1 MEILFS
7 REIRLWE
14 NWGKKL
20 ATIILNLFPHPR
32 KWTRPMNFSYSVRGI
47 KFYPPLSFRDDTV
60 ERIMN
65 EATSSQNRIWSANR
79 ITNIPS
85 SHPPPHLVVNQYQ
98 CAGCASEKNLRF
110 GHFPRVSPTRREA
123 DIRAT
128 FEKPLDSFYY
138 LPLVRALSSFASV
151 SLPDRW
157 WYVWRNV
164 IKFFPLKR
172 LSSISRFFFRNCIS
186 FSLKYRFE

>member
-20 ATIILNLFPHPR
+20 ATIILNLFPYPR
-32 KWTRPMNFSYSVRGI
+32 KWTRPMNFSHSVRGI

-65 EATSSQNRIWSANR
+65 EAPSSQNRIWSANR

-110 GHFPRVSPTRREA
+110 GHFPREERQ
-123 DIRAT
+123 I
-128 FEKPLDSFYY
+128 FEPRSRNHSTPFIIC
-138 LPLVRALSSFASV
+138 P
-151 SLPDRW
+151 
-157 WYVWRNV
+157 WYVP
-164 IKFFPLKR
+164 FHLSPLCLCR
-172 LSSISRFFFRNCIS
+172 IDDDM
-186 FSLKYRFE
+186 YGEM